1 MGWVES
7 PKFFCTFL
15 ETLTDVPNVLIHTLV
30 PVPGYGAISKIPET
44 GQGPPHTL
52 DILTHIDCYM
62 DDVIISVQV
71 GPEWQRQVFDSTVW
85 TLNWLFLSL
94 PGETKDSVRENN
106 LWSGEGNWT
115 CVKEVLG
122 WMIDIEAGTV
132 SLPEKNSKS

>member
-1 MGWVES
+1 MFS
-7 PKFFCTFL
+7 
-15 ETLTDVPNVLIHTLV
+15 ETLTDVENDLVRTLL
-30 PVPGYGAISKIPET
+30 PVRGYGAITNIPKIGT
-44 GQGPPHTL
+44 GPTHTL